1 MEKIVNYYQ
10 NLSNKVNNLI
20 NKRYF
25 YEIYV
30 AILML
35 ISLLGFMYSTI
46 VGLSILIII
55 SFIMLIMTFDIS
67 VTIPVTT
74 FILFVINS
82 GFQNDEIPI
91 VLIIFGIIYVLM
103 LVIFSFKNGFKLKK
117 MRSFYGLL
125 GLAIMN
131 IIPIFYSSHIP
142 SENSILYFL
151 FFLDLCYFLVYIIYV
166 NGINKNS
173 IKILSISM
181 SYLCLLLSLECFVMV
196 LRLKDTVENI
206 FDLWYY
212 MGWGLCNEAGIMICF
227 SLPFIF
233 YLMAK
238 CDNKKMLIINNAK
251 VIIAL
256 VGILLTT
263 SRGSYIFGF
272 IEIIGLYLIIIFN
285 GKLKKEIKLMI
296 IAQGIVAFILVIA
309 FSGSIVD
316 VVDTVFPKGLDNN
329 GRINLFKEAIE
340 VWKKDGLNIVFGG
353 GYNAVLKT
361 LTTAFGKQLAP
372 QVFHSTFFETLAI
385 GGIFGVIMLIVHFT
399 EKYYNLYKMDKVFM
413 IIIGF
418 GYIIVDTYGM
428 IDNTYHM
435 YYYMI
440 PLVITLSCID
450 TAIYYKNEDISEG

>member
-67 VTIPVTT
+67 ATIPVTT

-103 LVIFSFKNGFKLKK
+103 LVIFSFKNGFKFKK

-173 IKILSISM
+173 IKILCISM

-272 IEIIGLYLIIIFN
+272 IEI
-285 GKLKKEIKLMI
+285 
-296 IAQGIVAFILVIA
+296 
-309 FSGSIVD
+309 
-316 VVDTVFPKGLDNN
+316 P
-329 GRINLFKEAIE
+329 
-340 VWKKDGLNIVFGG
+340 
-353 GYNAVLKT
+353 T
-361 LTTAFGKQLAP
+361 LQ
-372 QVFHSTFFETLAI
+372 
-385 GGIFGVIMLIVHFT
+385 
-399 EKYYNLYKMDKVFM
+399 
-413 IIIGF
+413 
-418 GYIIVDTYGM
+418 
-428 IDNTYHM
+428 
-435 YYYMI
+435 
-440 PLVITLSCID
+440 
-450 TAIYYKNEDISEG
+450 

>member
-35 ISLLGFMYSTI
+35 ISLLGFTYSTI
-46 VGLSILIII
+46 IGLSILIII

-103 LVIFSFKNGFKLKK
+103 LVIFSFKNGFKFKK

-181 SYLCLLLSLECFVMV
+181 SYLCLLLSL
-196 LRLKDTVENI
+196 
-206 FDLWYY
+206 
-212 MGWGLCNEAGIMICF
+212 
-227 SLPFIF
+227 
-233 YLMAK
+233 
-238 CDNKKMLIINNAK
+238 
-251 VIIAL
+251 
-256 VGILLTT
+256 
-263 SRGSYIFGF
+263 
-272 IEIIGLYLIIIFN
+272 
-285 GKLKKEIKLMI
+285 
-296 IAQGIVAFILVIA
+296 
-309 FSGSIVD
+309 
-316 VVDTVFPKGLDNN
+316 
-329 GRINLFKEAIE
+329 
-340 VWKKDGLNIVFGG
+340 
-353 GYNAVLKT
+353 
-361 LTTAFGKQLAP
+361 
-372 QVFHSTFFETLAI
+372 
-385 GGIFGVIMLIVHFT
+385 
-399 EKYYNLYKMDKVFM
+399 
-413 IIIGF
+413 
-418 GYIIVDTYGM
+418 
-428 IDNTYHM
+428 
-435 YYYMI
+435 
-440 PLVITLSCID
+440 
-450 TAIYYKNEDISEG
+450 